1 MYTEVYLN
9 LHIENKQCEID
20 MTFNAVYLR
29 SL

>member
-9 LHIENKQCEID
+9 LHIEIDQYEIE